1 MTGMRWTSFLS
12 SLTRIVQRERSW
24 PDNHPLRCCHGVVGI
39 CLPCD
44 VQAGR
49 PWNVSTVFHL
59 YAIAALGLAA
69 LLICQANSRY
79 FSAAR
84 R

>member
-1 MTGMRWTSFLS
+1 MYRL
-12 SLTRIVQRERSW
+12 
-24 PDNHPLRCCHGVVGI
+24 
-39 CLPCD
+39 
-44 VQAGR
+44 AGR
-49 PWNVSTVFHL
+49 PWNVSTIFHL
-59 YAIAALGLAA
+59 YAVAALGLAA